1 MNRESSTSIYFISVA
16 STLSGIHQQT
26 IRSYEEKGLIKPYRT
41 GGGTRRYSQN
51 DIDKLIQIQDL
62 SQRGINLDGIKI
74 IYEMRDKIEELQEKI
89 LSLQEEVSQEKI
101 QHIKQEKDI
110 HQSYKNEIVKN
121 SNKNCLLY
129 TSPSP
134 RDATLSRMPSSA

>member
-1 MNRESSTSIYFISVA
+1 MNRESSTAIYFISVA

-41 GGGTRRYSQN
+41 GGGTRRYSQS

-74 IYEMRDKIEELQEKI
+74 IYEMRDKIEELQETI
-89 LSLQEEVSQEKI
+89 VLLQDELIQEKI
-101 QHIKQEKDI
+101 QYSRNEKDI
-110 HQSYKNEIVKN
+110 HQSYKNEIVKKTDK
-121 SNKNCLLY
+121 SIKKNI
-129 TSPSP
+129 
-134 RDATLSRMPSSA
+134 